1 MAEDIIQR
9 LGFDAGGAIA
19 SINNLRTTLDS
30 LNTILATTGKEIRSW
45 NTGGAGASKAFDMMQ
60 KSAKGLLDQ
69 FTAISKAQA
78 NMVATKGTTLPTSG
92 IESQMNLIQQL
103 TTAWGSLPNTVS
115 ATTRQAFAGGIAEAA
130 QFANANKLSAQQ
142 VVQSFTT
149 MGAGTTGA
157 VAQLGARLKNLAAT
171 HASAANQLQRGN
183 QRLTISFRTLVQI
196 IQFRYL
202 ITGLNALGQAFKE
215 GVTSGADFSR
225 QLGMIQ
231 TVAGKG
237 ANMDKIE
244 SDLVRLSR
252 LFARPLSDVGAGYY
266 LTLQNQVGNA
276 AQSMK
281 VLEQA
286 MKVAVATGST
296 TTDAV
301 DTLTVAINGFKL
313 GADSAGDVSG
323 KLFKAME
330 IGRFQFSEMKDT
342 IGRVASI
349 ARELGVSLEEV
360 LGPVS
365 TMTRQGVKFTTAV
378 TQMRAILSQTLKPT
392 EALKAIYS
400 EKWGVETVE
409 QAISKF
415 GGLLPMLKALETE
428 TKGSNSELAKAFT
441 NLRALTGAVSILGEN
456 YKEAV
461 ADTLKIK
468 EANEALADSVYSIV
482 AQTPG
487 QKFAQ
492 LTNKI
497 STNFIELGQSILP
510 VLNSVLGVIEKLTS
524 ALSKL
529 GTPGLFVFSGAVVA
543 AVAPS
548 IKLFGTWLWSINAC
562 KVALLGLGRAIPAI
576 GALWLSWETGKLLAP
591 LVADLL
597 NIPLKARTMHVALLE
612 QEKKYSE
619 EIDKEN
625 LKRVQSTIET
635 NKSIKDS
642 TVSVLT
648 ELQKINGRITDDIAQ
663 SNKNSVSTLKGE
675 LGNIISTQERLVKK
689 LQQTAENGGQAMTDA
704 MRDYTK
710 NSQAFADKEFGF
722 RLDSMD
728 NVHKAYAQMNR
739 AQEQLNTA
747 MGSLRKA
754 TQPEEF
760 VAIKEALSD
769 AAGFASAASS
779 SASQEQNN
787 RGLLA
792 RTRGQELQI
801 AQAMTQVDA
810 NRINAIR
817 QAGVEAT
824 KNLKLEEKKLADM
837 KTAVQDILKGYTQFT
852 STGKPKSEEDMTQ
865 DFQKAQVAWTSL
877 INLMSKDKSVN
888 LSAFLGV
895 ANLQKDL
902 NAMGQKLPG
911 MQTQVTFEYQQ
922 GLNKLMGAFKEIP
935 KEVHIAFPELDKY
948 SPFFDLMNRI
958 ASKTDEMA
966 TLTPKVAAF
975 NGEIKKLQGIVSARV
990 TESFGNVLPNISVLS
1005 KQTTNTNAL
1014 AQAYN
1019 SMLLAVK
1026 NIGEVDPN
1034 NLQAFQQTLSQSQKA
1049 LENFDLLAE
1058 KHPLQNSLLVDQ
1070 NTVQAARDAIQQ
1082 ISQQFYGKITGSPD
1096 LEAKAQLDKL
1106 TQQINL
1112 ARTTFGD
1119 GIVIPVT
1126 LTGGTA
1132 ENVASIAQNA
1142 PIINTNAQTTAT
1154 AYGLQA
1160 SNAERV
1166 ANAQERIKNAQS
1178 MATPITQANGGPMRF
1193 ASGGMF
1199 KPHGT
1204 DTIPAMLSPG
1214 EFVVNARATRS
1225 FFSQLVAMNAGVK
1238 PVYRQDGGTVT
1249 NVGDINVSVNGS
1261 SSTRQTAREIAT
1273 ALRREVRRGTSKL

>member
-1 MAEDIIQR
+1 MAEDIVQR

-19 SINNLRTTLDS
+19 TINSLRDALGS
-30 LNTILATTGKEIRSW
+30 LNTILATTGGELRSW
-45 NTGGAGASKAFDMMQ
+45 NSAGANATKALNSLQ
-60 KSAKGLLDQ
+60 KSVNQTTQTVTDMGSG
-69 FTAISKAQA
+69 TAA
-78 NMVATKGTTLPTSG
+78 P
-92 IESQMNLIQQL
+92 
-103 TTAWGSLPNTVS
+103 
-115 ATTRQAFAGGIAEAA
+115 
-130 QFANANKLSAQQ
+130 
-142 VVQSFTT
+142 
-149 MGAGTTGA
+149 
-157 VAQLGARLKNLAAT
+157 VAQLGNNLKNLSDK
-171 HASAANQLQRGN
+171 HKNAANQMQQGN
-183 QRLTISFRTLVQI
+183 QRLTVSFRTLLRI
-196 IQFRYL
+196 MQFRYIL
-202 ITGLNALGQAFKE
+202 SGVNALGQAFKE
-215 GVTSGADFSR
+215 GVSSGAAFSR

-237 ANMDKIE
+237 ANIDQIE
-244 SDLVRLSR
+244 SDLIRLSR
-252 LFARPLSDVGAGYY
+252 LFARPLADVGAGYY

-276 AQSMK
+276 AQSMQ

-286 MKVAVATGST
+286 MKVAVATGSS

-323 KLFKAME
+323 KLFRAME

-349 ARELGVSLEEV
+349 AKELGVSLEEV

-392 EALKAIYS
+392 EALKAIYA

-461 ADTLKIK
+461 ADTLKVK
-468 EANEALADSVYSIV
+468 EANEALADSVYKMV
-482 AQTPG
+482 AETPG
-487 QKFAQ
+487 QRFAQ
-492 LTNKI
+492 LVNQITV
-497 STNFIELGQSILP
+497 NFTKLGQSILP
-510 VLNSVLGVIEKLTS
+510 VLNSILGVVEKLTNS
-524 ALSKL
+524 LSGL
-529 GTPGLFVFSGAVVA
+529 GVPGLFVFSGAVVA

-548 IKLFGTWLWSINAC
+548 IQLFGQWLWSINAC
-562 KVALLGLGRAIPAI
+562 KVALMGLGRAIPAI
-576 GALWLSWETGKLLAP
+576 GALWLSWEAGKLLAP
-591 LVADLL
+591 LIADLL
-597 NIPLKARTMHVALLE
+597 NIPLKARTMHAALLE

-625 LKRVQSTIET
+625 LKRVQSTIDT

-642 TVSVLT
+642 TISALT
-648 ELQKINGRITDDIAQ
+648 ELQKVHSKITDDIAQ
-663 SNKNSVSTLKGE
+663 TNKNSVSTLKGE

-704 MRDYTK
+704 MKDYTK
-710 NSQAFADKEFGF
+710 SSQALADKEFGF

-739 AQEQLNTA
+739 SQDQLNAA
-747 MGSLRKA
+747 MGALGKA

-760 VAIKEALSD
+760 AAIKEALSD
-769 AAGFASAASS
+769 AAAFASAASS

-801 AQAMTQVDA
+801 AQAMTQVDI

-817 QAGVEAT
+817 QAGIEAA
-824 KNLKLEEKKLADM
+824 KNLKLEEQKLTDM
-837 KTAVQDILKGYTQFT
+837 KTAVQDILKGFTQFT
-852 STGKPKSEEDMTQ
+852 PTGKPKTEEDMTK
-865 DFQKAQVAWTSL
+865 DFQKAQIAWTNL

-902 NAMGQKLPG
+902 NAMGKKLPD
-911 MQTQVTFEYQQ
+911 MRTQVTFDYQQ
-922 GLNKLMGAFKEIP
+922 GLNKLMGAFKAIP

-948 SPFFDLMNRI
+948 SPFFDLMNRV
-958 ASKTDEMA
+958 AAKTDEMA
-966 TLTPKVAAF
+966 TLTPKVEAF
-975 NGEIKKLQGIVSARV
+975 NGEIKKLQGIVSTRIA
-990 TESFGNVLPNISVLS
+990 EPFGNVLPNIAVLS

-1026 NIGEVDPN
+1026 SIGKVDPN

-1049 LENFDLLAE
+1049 LENFDLLAA

-1082 ISQQFYGKITGSPD
+1082 ISQQFYGKIAGSPD

-1112 ARTTFGD
+1112 ARTTFGA

-1142 PIINTNAQTTAT
+1142 PIINTNAQMTAT
-1154 AYGLQA
+1154 AYALQA

-1166 ANAQERIKNAQS
+1166 ANAQERIKNAQIS
-1178 MATPITQANGGPMRF
+1178 NPAINQARGGAMRF
-1193 ASGGMF
+1193 AGGGNVF
-1199 KPHGT
+1199 KSHGT

-1238 PVYRQDGGTVT
+1238 PVYRQDGGAVT

>member
-9 LGFDAGGAIA
+9 LGFEAGPAITT
-19 SINNLRTTLDS
+19 INSLRNALES
-30 LNTILATTGKEIRSW
+30 LNTILSTTGKELRSW
-45 NTGGAGASKAFDMMQ
+45 NTAGASASKSLSSLQ
-60 KSAKGLLDQ
+60 KSVTQTTK
-69 FTAISKAQA
+69 TVT
-78 NMVATKGTTLPTSG
+78 NMG
-92 IESQMNLIQQL
+92 
-103 TTAWGSLPNTVS
+103 S
-115 ATTRQAFAGGIAEAA
+115 ATATP
-130 QFANANKLSAQQ
+130 
-142 VVQSFTT
+142 
-149 MGAGTTGA
+149 
-157 VAQLGARLKNLAAT
+157 VAQLGANVKKLSQT
-171 HASAANQLQRGN
+171 HQNAANKIHQGN
-183 QRLTISFRTLVQI
+183 QRLIISFKTLVQVM
-196 IQFRYL
+196 QFRYIL
-202 ITGLNALGQAFKE
+202 SGINAVSQAFKE
-215 GVTSGADFSR
+215 GVTSGAAFSR

-231 TVAGKG
+231 TVAGEG
-237 ANMDKIE
+237 ANINQIE
-244 SDLVRLSR
+244 TDLVNLSR
-252 LFARPLSDVGAGYY
+252 TFARPLADVGAGFY
-266 LTLQNQVGNA
+266 LTMQNQVGNA
-276 AQSMK
+276 AQSME

-349 ARELGVSLEEV
+349 AKELGVSLEEV

-392 EALKAIYS
+392 EALKAIYA

-415 GGLLPMLKALETE
+415 GGLLPMLKALEVE
-428 TKGSNSELAKAFT
+428 TRGSNSELAKAFT
-441 NLRALTGAVSILGEN
+441 NLRALTGVVSILGGN
-456 YKEAV
+456 YREAA

-468 EANEALADSVYSIV
+468 EANESLADSVYNIV

-492 LTNKI
+492 LTNQI
-497 STNFIELGQSILP
+497 STNFIKLGQSILP
-510 VLNSVLGVIEKLTS
+510 VLNSVLGVVERLTDS
-524 ALSKL
+524 LSQL
-529 GTPGLFVFSGAVVA
+529 GTPGLFAFTAAIVGAFTPA
-543 AVAPS
+543 
-548 IKLFGTWLWSINAC
+548 IKIFGSWLWSINAC
-562 KVALLGLGRAIPAI
+562 KVALISLGRAIPAI
-576 GALWLSWETGKLLAP
+576 GALWLSWKTGELLAP
-591 LVADLL
+591 LIADLL
-597 NIPLKARTMHVALLE
+597 NIPLKARDMHTALLE

-625 LKRVQSTIET
+625 VKRVQSTIDT
-635 NKSIKDS
+635 NELIKNS
-642 TVSVLT
+642 TVSALT
-648 ELQKINGRITDDIAQ
+648 ELQKIHSKITDDIAQ
-663 SNKNSVSTLKGE
+663 NNKNSVSTLKGE

-689 LQQTAENGGQAMTDA
+689 LQQVAENGGQAMTDA

-710 NSQAFADKEFGF
+710 SSQAFADKEFGF
-722 RLDSMD
+722 RLDNMD

-739 AQEQLNTA
+739 SQDQLNAA
-747 MGSLRKA
+747 MNALGKA

-760 VAIKEALSD
+760 TAIKEALSD
-769 AAGFASAASS
+769 AASFASAASS

-792 RTRGQELQI
+792 RTRNQELQI
-801 AQAMTQVDA
+801 AQALTQVDA
-810 NRINAIR
+810 SRINAIR
-817 QAGVEAT
+817 QAGIESA
-824 KNLKLEEKKLADM
+824 KNLKLEEQKLSAM
-837 KTAVQDILKGYTQFT
+837 KTAVQDILKGFTQFT
-852 STGKPKSEEDMTQ
+852 PTGAAKSEEDMTK
-865 DFQKAQVAWTSL
+865 DFQKAQLAWTNL

-902 NAMGQKLPG
+902 HAMGKKLPG
-911 MQTQVTFEYQQ
+911 MQTQVTFEYQK
-922 GLNKLMGAFKEIP
+922 GLNNLMGAFKAIP
-935 KEVHIAFPELDKY
+935 KEIHIAFPELDKY

-966 TLTPKVAAF
+966 TLAPKIAVF
-975 NGEIKKLQGIVSARV
+975 DGEIKKLQGTISTRI
-990 TESFGNVLPNISVLS
+990 TEPFGSILPNTSILS
-1005 KQTTNTNAL
+1005 KQTTDMNAL

-1019 SMLLAVK
+1019 NMLLAIK
-1026 NIGEVDPN
+1026 GISNVDPN
-1034 NLQAFQQTLSQSQKA
+1034 NLQAFQQVLSQSQKA
-1049 LENFDLLAE
+1049 LKNFDLLAA

-1082 ISQQFYGKITGSPD
+1082 ISQQFYGKIAGSPD
-1096 LEAKAQLDKL
+1096 LDAKTQFDKL
-1106 TQQINL
+1106 AQQINA
-1112 ARTTFGD
+1112 ARTTFGA

-1154 AYGLQA
+1154 AYGIQA

-1166 ANAQERIKNAQS
+1166 ANAQERIKNAQIFS
-1178 MATPITQANGGPMRF
+1178 NPINRVHGGPMHF
-1193 ASGGMF
+1193 ADGGMF

-1225 FFSQLVAMNAGVK
+1225 FFSQLVAMNAGAK
-1238 PVYRQDGGTVT
+1238 PIYRQDGGTVT
-1249 NVGDINVSVNGS
+1249 NIGDINVSVNGS